1 LSFLAGDRMIRP
13 LLFHGCATRFLRGAR
28 RSAARALLA
37 AFCLALAGC
46 AAREPQPPQ
55 FTHVDPDKQSNE
67 AFNEKIAAMAATSAD
82 LDYKIGPEDLLEV
95 TLFDIE
101 NREGNPQRVPV
112 RVSSNGVVA
121 LPYVGEVVAA
131 GLTPIEL
138 EARLR
143 EAYRRYIREPQ
154 IAVLVSEYQ
163 SYRVSVVGYVKEP
176 KVLELRGR
184 KTLLEAIA
192 LTGGLTDVASK
203 SVRLTRSTPA
213 GSTSILVDLDTIA
226 KGEDPTANLVL
237 LPGDVV
243 SVPRAGMFYVEG
255 IVSKPGAYP
264 LLEQTTVSEAIATA
278 GGADRTLANI
288 GGTVLYRKQDD
299 GSREA
304 IPIDLA
310 SLQAGGAEDFAIHEN
325 DVIVVPVSGPKLFFD
340 RVTSGILRVG
350 FNSSF

>member
-1 LSFLAGDRMIRP
+1 M
-13 LLFHGCATRFLRGAR
+13 TRDFFPARGGPR
-28 RSAARALLA
+28 RFGVRLPRALVVAGSIALA
-37 AFCLALAGC
+37 AC
-46 AAREPQPPQ
+46 ASRQPQTPQ

-67 AFNEKIAAMAATSAD
+67 SFNEQIAAVAAMSAD
-82 LDYKIGPEDLLEV
+82 REYKIGPEDLLQV

-101 NREGNPQRVPV
+101 NRDGNPQQVAV
-112 RVSSNGVVA
+112 RVSSNGVIA
-121 LPYVGEVVAA
+121 LPYIGEVLAA
-131 GLTPIEL
+131 GLTAIEL

-154 IAVLVSEYQ
+154 IAVLISDYQ
-163 SYRVSVVGYVKEP
+163 SYRVSVVGYVKQP
-176 KVLELRGR
+176 RILELRGR
-184 KTLLEAIA
+184 KTILEAIA

-203 SVRLTRSTPA
+203 SVRLTRNTPE
-213 GSTSILVDLDTIA
+213 GPRSILVDLDTIA
-226 KGEDPTANLVL
+226 RGEDPTANLVL

-243 SVPRAGMFYVEG
+243 SVPKAGMFYVEG
-255 IVSKPGAYP
+255 VVSKPGAYP
-264 LLEQTTVSEAIATA
+264 LLEETTVSEAVATA

-288 GGTVLYRKQDD
+288 DGTVLYRKKED

-304 IPIDLA
+304 IPINLA
-310 SLQAGGAEDFAIHEN
+310 ALQSGGSQDVTVREN

>member
-1 LSFLAGDRMIRP
+1 MIEAPFSESDGRRP
-13 LLFHGCATRFLRGAR
+13 FGLR
-28 RSAARALLA
+28 RALALVVVATCCAALA
-37 AFCLALAGC
+37 AC
-46 AAREPQPPQ
+46 ASRQPTAPQ

-67 AFNEKIAAMAATSAD
+67 AFNERLAAIAATSAD

-95 TLFDIE
+95 TLYDIE
-101 NREGNPQRVPV
+101 NRDGNPQRVPV
-112 RVSSNGVVA
+112 RVSSKGVIA

-143 EAYRRYIREPQ
+143 EAYRRFIREPQ
-154 IAVLVSEYQ
+154 IAVLVTEYQ

-176 KVLELRGR
+176 KILELRGR

-203 SVRLTRSTPA
+203 SIRLTRNTVDGP
-213 GSTSILVDLDTIA
+213 TSILVDLDTIA
-226 KGEDPTANLVL
+226 AGEDPRANLVL

-243 SVPRAGMFYVEG
+243 SVPKAGMFYVEG

-264 LLEQTTVSEAIATA
+264 LLEKTTVSEAVATA
-278 GGADRTLANI
+278 GGADTTLANI
-288 GGTVLYRKQDD
+288 GGTVLYRKRED

-304 IPIDLA
+304 IPVDLA
-310 SLQAGGAEDFAIHEN
+310 SLHTGGGEDFAVREN

>member
-1 LSFLAGDRMIRP
+1 MIRIHSSERGGRRFP
-13 LLFHGCATRFLRGAR
+13 GTRRG
-28 RSAARALLA
+28 
-37 AFCLALAGC
+37 LALAALAACSVLAGAC
-46 AAREPQPPQ
+46 AARDPQPPQ
-55 FTHVDPDKQSNE
+55 FAHVDPDKQSNE
-67 AFNEKIAAMAATSAD
+67 SFNERLAAIAANSAD
-82 LDYKIGPEDLLEV
+82 LEYKIGPEDLLEI

-101 NREGNPQRVPV
+101 NRDGNPQRVPV
-112 RVSSNGVVA
+112 RVSSKGVIA

-138 EARLR
+138 EGRLR
-143 EAYRRYIREPQ
+143 EAYRRFIREPQ

-176 KVLELRGR
+176 RILELRGR

-203 SVRLTRSTPA
+203 SVRLTRSAPE
-213 GSTSILVDLDTIA
+213 GSTSILVDLDMIA
-226 KGEDPTANLVL
+226 SGEAPDANLVL
-237 LPGDVV
+237 MPGDVV
-243 SVPRAGMFYVEG
+243 SVPKAGMFYVEG

-264 LLEQTTVSEAIATA
+264 LLEKTTVSEAVATA
-278 GGADRTLANI
+278 GGADTTLANI
-288 GGTVLYRKQDD
+288 GATVLYRKKDD

-304 IPIDLA
+304 IPVDLA
-310 SLQAGGAEDFAIHEN
+310 ALHTGGSEDFAVREN